1 MAQHHKTYDFDAWS
15 EEDTQAQIERVA
27 AEQTTFRYLIDGNDL
42 IIELPSAEI
51 AKLPLNVTTQDML
64 AVMDLNEGS
73 EAVMLIRLFEQFESR
88 DLASQLRGQN
98 LALVA
103 KIAMVYFDLVAKI
116 TGIALGE

>member
-88 DLASQLRGQN
+88 DLASQLKGQN

>member
-1 MAQHHKTYDFDAWS
+1 MAQHHETYDFDAWS

-73 EAVMLIRLFEQFESR
+73 EAIMLIRLFEQFEAR
-88 DLASQLRGQN
+88 DLASQLKGQN